1 VEQDLRPAVLS
12 PAAPAAQVAP
22 ALSVIPERTAA
33 ALLFMAVAVAVEGR
47 AAALVA
53 LVLLLLRMAPR
64 VAQVERTAMAPA
76 RQRSATAFLC
86 LAARE
91 GWVAQ
96 RAAVALASAP
106 AAAVAERAAMA
117 PSSQGAASAP
127 TSQRLPAGP
136 AAQAASV
143 GLVFQAM
150 VAPAASEFSLLLQVL
165 PSQTLALS
173 KEEMEALEGPR
184 SQEVQPAKPVRAGPA
199 SLALALPS

>member
-1 VEQDLRPAVLS
+1 MEQDLRPAVLS
-12 PAAPAAQVAP
+12 PAAPAAQVVP

-96 RAAVALASAP
+96 RAAVALASA
-106 AAAVAERAAMA
+106 AAVAERAAMA
-117 PSSQGAASAP
+117 PSSQGAAPAP